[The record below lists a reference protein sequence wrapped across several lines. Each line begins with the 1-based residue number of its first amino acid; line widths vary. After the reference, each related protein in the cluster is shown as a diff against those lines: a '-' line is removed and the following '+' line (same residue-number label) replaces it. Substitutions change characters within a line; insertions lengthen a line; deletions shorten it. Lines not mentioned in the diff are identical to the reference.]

1 LGRPLRLLL
10 TGGEQADCLS
20 APELLKDQSA
30 EALIAD
36 RGYDTNALRTLL
48 AGQNI
53 KAVIPTKSNRLVQIP
68 HDKELYKER
77 NRIERC
83 FGWLKRFRRIATRF
97 DRNDAHFLA
106 FLYLASALLWL
117 A

>member
-1 LGRPLRLLL
+1 LRLLL

-20 APELLKDQSA
+20 APELLKDQPA
-30 EALIAD
+30 QALIAD

-68 HDKELYKER
+68 HDKER
-77 NRIERC
+77 P
-83 FGWLKRFRRIATRF
+83 
-97 DRNDAHFLA
+97 
-106 FLYLASALLWL
+106 LASPLTVL
-117 A
+117 ASPKSVSEG